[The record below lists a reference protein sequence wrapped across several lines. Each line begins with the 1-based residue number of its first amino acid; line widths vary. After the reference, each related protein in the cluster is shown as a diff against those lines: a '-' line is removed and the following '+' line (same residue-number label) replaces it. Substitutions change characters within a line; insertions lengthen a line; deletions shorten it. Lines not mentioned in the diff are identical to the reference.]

1 MDVASNDRYIEVLD
15 RVLDKGIVI
24 DAWMR
29 VAGID
34 LIDIDAKIV
43 VVSIETYLTHSE
55 ALAGMR
61 LVSAP
66 RSTKLVGRNRKKK
79 AVA

>member
-43 VVSIETYLTHSE
+43 WS
-55 ALAGMR
+55 
-61 LVSAP
+61 P
-66 RSTKLVGRNRKKK
+66 
-79 AVA
+79 